1 MAITAPRRPAARLTA
16 GLRRQLD
23 TLQTVSVSVGVMA
36 PTLAMSI
43 TGVAAAGLIGRAAP
57 LAYVA
62 AALGV
67 GLVAYGFVRLSS
79 VVAHAGSVYGFVG
92 HALGPAAGFVA
103 GWALLGTYLVFPA
116 VSISA
121 AAVFGRALLDTAG
134 IAGNAPWL
142 PLALMAWATI
152 WWLASRQIRT
162 AARSLLAIEG
172 ASMLL
177 ILVLMALIVIAL
189 LDGSAPRGQG
199 VDLHVF
205 ALPSGTDASTLALA
219 STFGFLS
226 FAGFEAAG
234 SLGEEAHEP
243 RRMVPRSI
251 VVAIAVGGVFYVACT
266 AVQSMGFGTDD
277 AGATRFAA
285 SGAPLSELAT
295 TYVGRGM
302 AIALD
307 VAAIVSALGAGLG
320 CASVSAR
327 MLFALGRDRRLDRR
341 LAHVSSLTGAPAR
354 GLAFVMVFDA
364 ATLVVF
370 AIFGAAPMNA
380 FFYLATVGVL
390 SLLAMYVLTNA
401 AAVRFLAARGA
412 RAELVLPAAGI
423 AVAGYVLYH
432 NVWPVPDFPFDVFP
446 YLVAAWLLVGI
457 GLALTRR
464 RRV

>member
-1 MAITAPRRPAARLTA
+1 LATTIERPTRRLTA
-16 GLRRQLD
+16 GLRRQLS
-23 TLQTVSVSVGVMA
+23 TLQTVSISVGVMA

-43 TGVAAAGLIGRAAP
+43 TGVAPAGLIGRAAP
-57 LAYVA
+57 LAYVT

-92 HALGPAAGFVA
+92 RALGPGAGFVA

-121 AAVFGRALLDTAG
+121 AAVFGRALLDSAG
-134 IAGNAPWL
+134 IAANAAWL
-142 PLALMAWATI
+142 PLALIAWAAI

-162 AARSLLAIEG
+162 AARSLLGIE
-172 ASMLL
+172 AVSMLL
-177 ILVLMALIVIAL
+177 ILVLMTIIVVALV
-189 LDGSAPRGQG
+189 DGSAPRGQG
-199 VDLHVF
+199 VDLDVF
-205 ALPSGTDASTLALA
+205 VLPSGTDLSTLALA

-266 AVQSMGFGTDD
+266 AVQSMGFGTDP
-277 AGATRFAA
+277 AGVAQFAG
-285 SGAPLSELAT
+285 SGAPLGDLAT
-295 TYVGRGM
+295 DYVGRGM

-307 VAAIVSALGAGLG
+307 IAAIVSALGAGLG

-327 MLFALGRDRRLDRR
+327 MLFALGRDGLVDGR
-341 LAHVSSLTGAPAR
+341 LAGVSSATGAPAR
-354 GLAFVMVFDA
+354 GLAFVMVFDGL
-364 ATLVVF
+364 TLIVF
-370 AIFGAAPMNA
+370 AAFGAEPMDA
-380 FFYLATVGVL
+380 FFYLATIGVL

-401 AAVRFLAARGA
+401 AALRFLAADGA
-412 RAELVLPAAGI
+412 RAELALPVAGI
-423 AVAGYVLYH
+423 AVAVYVLYH
-432 NVWPVPDFPFDVFP
+432 HIWPVPDFPFDVFP
-446 YLVAAWLLVGI
+446 YLVAAWLVVGI
-457 GLALTRR
+457 ALTLRR
-464 RRV
+464 RRPV

>member
-1 MAITAPRRPAARLTA
+1 MATTAFRPTTRLTA
-16 GLRRQLD
+16 GLRRQLG
-23 TLQTVSVSVGVMA
+23 TVQTVSVSVGVMA

-57 LAYVA
+57 LAYVV

-92 HALGPAAGFVA
+92 RALGPGAGFVA

-134 IAGNAPWL
+134 IAADTPWL
-142 PLALMAWATI
+142 PLALVAWATI

-189 LDGSAPRGQG
+189 VDGSAPRGQT
-199 VDLHVF
+199 VDLDVF
-205 ALPSGTDASTLALA
+205 VLPPGTDLATLALA

-243 RRMVPRSI
+243 RRMVPQSI
-251 VVAIAVGGVFYVACT
+251 VVAIVVGGLFYVACT
-266 AVQSMGFGTDD
+266 AVQSMGFGTDA
-277 AGATRFAA
+277 AGAEQFAA
-285 SGAPLSELAT
+285 SGAPLGDLAT
-295 TYVGRGM
+295 AYVGRGM

-307 VAAIVSALGAGLG
+307 VAAIISALGAGLG

-327 MLFALGRDRRLDRR
+327 MLFALGRDRRVDAR
-341 LAHVSSLTGAPAR
+341 LAGVSAATGAPAR
-354 GLAFVMVFDA
+354 GLAFVMVFDVV
-364 ATLVVF
+364 TLVVF
-370 AIFGAAPMNA
+370 AIFGAEPMDV
-380 FFYLATVGVL
+380 FFYLATIGVL

-401 AAVRFLAARGA
+401 AALRFLAAGGG
-412 RAELVLPAAGI
+412 RAELVLPVAGI
-423 AVAGYVLYH
+423 AVAVYVLYH
-432 NVWPVPDFPFDVFP
+432 NIWPVPDFPFDVFP
-446 YLVAAWLLVGI
+446 YLVGAWLLVGVA
-457 GLALTRR
+457 LALRYR
-464 RRV
+464 SAV

>member
-1 MAITAPRRPAARLTA
+1 VVTAA
-16 GLRRQLD
+16 GLRRQLG

-57 LAYVA
+57 LAYVV

-92 HALGPAAGFVA
+92 RALGPGAGFVA

-121 AAVFGRALLDTAG
+121 AAVFGRALLATAG
-134 IAGNAPWL
+134 IAENFPWL
-142 PLALMAWATI
+142 PLALVAWAAI

-162 AARSLLAIEG
+162 AARSLLAIEA

-177 ILVLMALIVIAL
+177 ILVLMTIIVIAL
-189 LDGSAPRGQG
+189 VDGSAPRGQS
-199 VDLHVF
+199 VDLDVF
-205 ALPSGTDASTLALA
+205 TLPSGTDLSTLALA

-234 SLGEEAHEP
+234 SLGEEANEP
-243 RRMVPRSI
+243 RRMVPRSM

-266 AVQSMGFGTDD
+266 AVQSMGFGT
-277 AGATRFAA
+277 GAADVARFAG
-285 SGAPLSELAT
+285 SDAPLGELAT
-295 TYVGRGM
+295 AYVGRGM

-307 VAAIVSALGAGLG
+307 TAAIISAVGAGLG

-327 MLFALGRDRRLDRR
+327 MLFALGRDRLVDER
-341 LAHVSSLTGAPAR
+341 LAAVSPATGAPAR
-354 GLAFVMVFDA
+354 GLAFVMIFDMV
-364 ATLVVF
+364 TLAVF
-370 AIFGAAPMNA
+370 AIFGAEPMQA
-380 FFYLATVGVL
+380 FFYLATIGVL
-390 SLLAMYVLTNA
+390 SLLCMYVLTNVA
-401 AAVRFLAARGA
+401 ALRLLAARV
-412 RAELVLPAAGI
+412 ELIFPIAGI
-423 AVAGYVLYH
+423 AVAVYVLYH

-446 YLVAAWLLVGI
+446 YIVAAWLVVGI

>member
-1 MAITAPRRPAARLTA
+1 LATTASRPATGLTA
-16 GLRRQLD
+16 GLRRQLG

-57 LAYVA
+57 LAYVV

-92 HALGPAAGFVA
+92 TALGPAAGFVA

-121 AAVFGRALLDTAG
+121 AAVFGRALLGTAG
-134 IAGNAPWL
+134 IADNAPWL
-142 PLALMAWATI
+142 PLALVAWAAI
-152 WWLASRQIRT
+152 WWMASRQIRT

-172 ASMLL
+172 VSMLL

-189 LDGSAPRGQG
+189 IDGSAPRDQS
-199 VDLHVF
+199 VDFDAF
-205 ALPSGTDASTLALA
+205 ALPSGVDLSTLALA

-243 RRMVPRSI
+243 RRMVPRSM
-251 VVAIAVGGVFYVACT
+251 VVAIVVGGVFYVACT
-266 AVQSMGFGTDD
+266 AVQSMGFGTDA
-277 AGATRFAA
+277 AGVAQFAG
-285 SGAPLSELAT
+285 SDAPLGELAT
-295 TYVGRGM
+295 LYVGRGM
-302 AIALD
+302 SIALD
-307 VAAIVSALGAGLG
+307 IAAIISALGAGLG

-327 MLFALGRDRRLDRR
+327 MLFALGRDRLVDER
-341 LAHVSSLTGAPAR
+341 LAGVSQATGAPAR
-354 GLAFVMVFDA
+354 GLAFVMILDMA
-364 ATLVVF
+364 ALTVF
-370 AIFGAAPMNA
+370 AIFGAEPMQA

-390 SLLAMYVLTNA
+390 SLLCMYVLTNVA
-401 AAVRFLAARGA
+401 ALRFLAARGA
-412 RAELVLPAAGI
+412 RAELLFPVAGI
-423 AVAGYVLYH
+423 AVAVYVLYH
-432 NVWPVPDFPFDVFP
+432 NIWPVPDFPFDVFP
-446 YLVAAWLLVGI
+446 YLVACWLAVGI
-457 GLALTRR
+457 VLALLRR

>member
-1 MAITAPRRPAARLTA
+1 LATTLPRPSRRLTA
-16 GLRRQLD
+16 GLRRQLR
-23 TLQTVSVSVGVMA
+23 TVQTVSISVGVMA

-43 TGVAAAGLIGRAAP
+43 TGVAPARLIGRAAP

-92 HALGPAAGFVA
+92 RALGPGAGFVA

-121 AAVFGRALLDTAG
+121 AAVFGRALLNSAG
-134 IAGNAPWL
+134 IVDNAAWL
-142 PLALMAWATI
+142 PLALIAWAAI

-162 AARSLLAIEG
+162 AARSLLAIEA

-177 ILVLMALIVIAL
+177 ILVLMAIIVVAL
-189 LDGSAPRGQG
+189 VDGSAPQGQS
-199 VDLHVF
+199 VDLDVF
-205 ALPSGTDASTLALA
+205 ALPSGTDLSTLALA

-251 VVAIAVGGVFYVACT
+251 VVAIAVGGSFYVACT
-266 AVQSMGFGTDD
+266 AVQSMGFGTDA
-277 AGATRFAA
+277 AGVQQFAG
-285 SGAPLSELAT
+285 SDAPLGDLAT
-295 TYVGRGM
+295 DYVGRGM

-307 VAAIVSALGAGLG
+307 IAAIISALGAGLG

-327 MLFALGRDRRLDRR
+327 MLFALGRDGLVDGR
-341 LAHVSSLTGAPAR
+341 LAGVSPATGAPAR
-354 GLAFVMVFDA
+354 GLAFVMGFDVLA
-364 ATLVVF
+364 LVVF
-370 AIFGAAPMNA
+370 AIFGAEPMDV
-380 FFYLATVGVL
+380 FFYLATIGVL

-401 AAVRFLAARGA
+401 AAVRFLAASGA
-412 RAELVLPAAGI
+412 RVELVLPIAGI
-423 AVAGYVLYH
+423 AVAVYVLYH

-446 YLVAAWLLVGI
+446 YLVAAWLVLGVA
-457 GLALTRR
+457 LALRRR